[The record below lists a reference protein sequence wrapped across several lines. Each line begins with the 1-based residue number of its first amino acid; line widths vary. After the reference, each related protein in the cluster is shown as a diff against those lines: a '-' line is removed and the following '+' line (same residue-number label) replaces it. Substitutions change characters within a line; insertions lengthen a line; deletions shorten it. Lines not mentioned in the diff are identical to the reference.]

1 MELGRY
7 AEAEK
12 LLRESLDIWRRV
24 AGPENWWVPN
34 TTKDLA
40 RVLSLEGRHA
50 EAEKLARDAIDV
62 SRRVF
67 GPEDPL
73 TAWSVYN
80 LGAIELRKGNRPE
93 ALSLLRQAVDHGLS
107 PSNGLD
113 LENDEDLKSLHNDP
127 RFITLVA
134 YVKERAAATKTS
146 N

>member
-80 LGAIELRKGNRPE
+80 LGAIELARGIAQRHCHSCDKPLTTACLHPMVWTSRMMKI
-93 ALSLLRQAVDHGLS
+93 LSRCTMIRVS
-107 PSNGLD
+107 
-113 LENDEDLKSLHNDP
+113 
-127 RFITLVA
+127 
-134 YVKERAAATKTS
+134 
-146 N
+146 